1 MSPLLLTLAL
11 IAGTPADQGRELV
24 MPSARRPLAFLLITP
39 SGNVAN
45 TSSSEIIRI
54 VSKLFEKHT
63 DFQLEIIDPASVS
76 ECKGQLGCMVRQVRT
91 DYNRAVYLLPNN
103 TVAPYKEHLD
113 YLKKKKTVYP
123 AYLLVLSNLTL
134 GQSDRLSMSLIDT
147 DIALEYYHEAFR
159 DREDWERATEARINE
174 YAVVGDTIEGELRSE
189 AEARRFLE
197 EHFQKELRR
206 QFTDSGNWE
215 PFGTIEISSPVSGAA
230 VSIDGITVGTTLA
243 GVTRV
248 VNVPASRHEVVVE
261 HPEYVPYT
269 TEALVERGEVAAIG
283 ATLEPK
289 GSAVSSYVRQS
300 LIWGGAALAV
310 AGAVTA
316 GIALGT
322 TDGSVKTYCPTLGN
336 AETACTGSQFTRL
349 GGYQPGNAP
358 TFSNDVNSGSVLFAP
373 LGYSIALTGLTWS
386 LGTLLIG
393 EPDDFPWIQ
402 LAAGVVLGGAAYGL
416 SALLEGDNPY
426 EATP

>member
-1 MSPLLLTLAL
+1 
-11 IAGTPADQGRELV
+11 